1 MRKEGILQLAQG
13 LDWDT
18 LAGKARAAAPE
29 AFASD
34 GDPLNL
40 IRGDWEAHGRPK
52 AFHSPVDGS
61 TLGSFPM
68 LDPETARS
76 AVQAAAAEFDGWK
89 RVDLDERRRRISA
102 CLSQMRAHREL
113 FAGLLVWEIG
123 KPYDQALVSV
133 DRCVAG
139 VEWYVEQAESL
150 LGSRKPLGLVSNIAS
165 WNYPMSVLMHAVLV
179 QLLVGNVAIAKTPS
193 DGGLFTLTLAMAMA
207 RREGLPVSLVSGS
220 GRQLSEA
227 LVRGD
232 AVDCLSFVGGK
243 DTGRDIV
250 ASLLDRN
257 KRYMLEMEGV
267 NAYGIWHFSDW
278 KGLKAQLRKGFEYG
292 KQRCTAYT
300 RYVVEKRLFP
310 KFLEM
315 YLELVGELRFGHP
328 LLVGQPGDPPPTIAF
343 GPLINDR
350 SVEALN
356 AKVSEALSLGA
367 VAIHERSLDD
377 GHFLP
382 GQDTSAYFA
391 PVALMNV
398 PRPCKLYHAEPFG
411 PVDTFVLVN
420 GVEELVAEMNVS
432 NGALVASIAC
442 DDPTEAQEIAGELR
456 AFKVGINRT
465 RSRGD
470 REETFGGIG
479 ASWKG
484 CFVGGK
490 YLVHALTQ
498 GEPGEPLYG
507 NFPDRTLLPTDN
519 R

>member
-1 MRKEGILQLAQG
+1 MIREGTLQLATG
-13 LDWDT
+13 LDWST
-18 LAGKARAAAPE
+18 LAHKARSAAPE
-29 AFASD
+29 AFGAD
-34 GDPLNL
+34 GNPLNL
-40 IRGDWEAHGRPK
+40 IHGEWERPGRPK
-52 AFHSPVDGS
+52 AFHSSVDGS

-68 LDPETARS
+68 LGPD
-76 AVQAAAAEFDGWK
+76 AVREAVRAAAAEFDAWS
-89 RVDLDERRRRISA
+89 RTDLDERRRRISA
-102 CLSQMRAHREL
+102 CLSQLKAHREL

-123 KPYDQALVSV
+123 KPFDQALVSV
-133 DRCVAG
+133 DRCISG
-139 VEWYVEQAESL
+139 VEWYVDQAEVL

-179 QLLVGNVAIAKTPS
+179 ELLVGNVAIAKTPS
-193 DGGLFTLTLAMAMA
+193 DGGLFTLTLAMAFA

-232 AVDCLSFVGGK
+232 EVACLSFVGGK

-250 ASLLDRN
+250 ASLLDRR

-278 KGLKAQLRKGFEYG
+278 QGLKAQLRKSFEYG
-292 KQRCTAYT
+292 KQRCTAYV
-300 RYVVEKRLFP
+300 RFVVEKRLFP
-310 KFLEM
+310 RFLEM
-315 YLELVGELRFGHP
+315 YMELAGEIRFGHP
-328 LLVGQPGDPPPTIAF
+328 LLVRDPGDAPPKVAF

-350 SVEALN
+350 AVEALN
-356 AKVSEALSLGA
+356 AKVSEALALGA
-367 VAIHERSLDD
+367 VAVHERSLDD
-377 GHFLP
+377 GLFLP

-391 PVALMNV
+391 PIALMNV
-398 PRPCKLYHAEPFG
+398 PRPCKLYHTEPFG
-411 PVDTFVLVN
+411 PVDTFVVVN

-432 NGALVASIAC
+432 NGSLVASIAC
-442 DDPTEAQEIAGELR
+442 DDPAEAQAIAGELR

-470 REETFGGIG
+470 REEAFGGIG

-490 YLVHALTQ
+490 YLVEALTEGQ
-498 GEPGEPLYG
+498 PDEPLYG
-507 NFPDRTLLPTDN
+507 NFPDLTLLPN
-519 R
+519 SR